1 MPFYLVYIQV
11 KLSFLLKK
19 IHQKISLPDVK
30 IPRKRLLSPMRSQ
43 NVPVKRAA
51 FHISRKGSLTAEAAF
66 VLPLFLFCTV
76 TLTGLMEIYGTY
88 AQTVVGLQEE
98 AEKAGMYAAALGEK
112 ENLVSERS
120 GWAEYKPFWL
130 PFQSAAVRVG
140 CRARVRA
147 WTGSSGRKD
156 DGEGLTG
163 KGERLVFV
171 TEHGRVYHT
180 TSRCSHLALAV
191 RQVESTSVK
200 DMRNSGG
207 GRYYPCEKCV
217 GSGETYPY
225 LYVTEQGD
233 RYHNSLECSG
243 LKRTVRLEELSSLA
257 GMGCCSR
264 CIQLE
269 GG

>member
-76 TLTGLMEIYGTY
+76 TLTGLMGIYGTY

-112 ENLVSERS
+112 EN
-120 GWAEYKPFWL
+120 PFIC
-130 PFQSAAVRVG
+130 P
-140 CRARVRA
+140 
-147 WTGSSGRKD
+147 SGRSQ
-156 DGEGLTG
+156 
-163 KGERLVFV
+163 R
-171 TEHGRVYHT
+171 RV
-180 TSRCSHLALAV
+180 A
-191 RQVESTSVK
+191 
-200 DMRNSGG
+200 
-207 GRYYPCEKCV
+207 P
-217 GSGETYPY
+217 
-225 LYVTEQGD
+225 
-233 RYHNSLECSG
+233 
-243 LKRTVRLEELSSLA
+243 
-257 GMGCCSR
+257 
-264 CIQLE
+264 
-269 GG
+269 